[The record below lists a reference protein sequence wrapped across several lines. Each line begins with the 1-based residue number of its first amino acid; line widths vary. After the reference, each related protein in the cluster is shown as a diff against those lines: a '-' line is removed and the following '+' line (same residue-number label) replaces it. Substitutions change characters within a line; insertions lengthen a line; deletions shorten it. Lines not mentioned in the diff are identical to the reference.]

1 MKNLHAL
8 LVAVATTVVLSS
20 NAASTSARCA
30 ELPVLQFRLESD
42 HTSSDEAWAR
52 TYAML
57 RKAPELC
64 DEIWFG
70 TGFGMP
76 RLDTHRAN
84 AERIRRAMEDVRRL
98 GWSPALQIQATIGH
112 GGPFTEGKDY
122 SGRDWTGWT
131 GSTGREDKC
140 CNCPRDPRFL
150 RYMREMSRIYAE
162 LHPASVWID
171 DDLRIDNHY
180 PASRSSLDGCWC
192 DGCIAAFNA
201 ETGGK
206 WTRQTLE
213 KAARKDAKLRVAY
226 EEFAIRSVAAVARA
240 IGEEFH
246 AVSPETM
253 LSLQHCIEATRTI
266 AAIIRALNEAS
277 GKGVGYRPGGG
288 RIGRG
293 AYYDKNP
300 NDQLL
305 KAVYSAWSRKNN
317 AGFGDVALW
326 TTEIACFPRT
336 YGTKSAQATIMEAF
350 TGLVYGMDAVSALV
364 LNYGMED
371 EDLYFRFRVKPM
383 ADAAKTLRA
392 YAKSCEG
399 SVPVGFTGDFD
410 CERLYWFAQTG
421 VPVLFGPGK
430 HCGEIA
436 AGDVSFNRCKET
448 SASVQK
454 LRDSLDERAGGT
466 PAVLESPF
474 VGMMLPRVTASGEL
488 RNVALLGVRLDE
500 QGPVRLRLRGVPQGA
515 TKAVWREIRREPV
528 SLPIIREGDVCRIEV
543 PSVGVWNGGYLEFD

>member
-1 MKNLHAL
+1 MKHL
-8 LVAVATTVVLSS
+8 LVILPTFCVVLG
-20 NAASTSARCA
+20 ARCA

-57 RKAPELC
+57 RKVPELC

-84 AERIRRAMEDVRRL
+84 AARIRRAMEDVRRL

-131 GSTGREDKC
+131 GSTGREDKF

-150 RYMREMSRIYAE
+150 RHMREMSRIYAE

-180 PASRSSLDGCWC
+180 PASRGSLDGCWC
-192 DGCIAAFNA
+192 DGCIAAFNG

-226 EEFAIRSVAAVARA
+226 EEFAIRSVSAVARA

-246 AVSPETM
+246 AVSPETT
-253 LSLQHCIEATRTI
+253 LSLQHCIEATRTVT
-266 AAIIRALNEAS
+266 AIIHTLNEAS
-277 GKGVGYRPGGG
+277 GKGAGYRGGGG
-288 RIGRG
+288 RIGHG
-293 AYYDKNP
+293 AYYDTNP

-305 KAVYSAWSRKNN
+305 KAIYSAWSRKNN
-317 AGFGDVALW
+317 PGFGDVALW

-336 YGTKSAQATIMEAF
+336 YGTRSTQATIMEAF

-399 SVPVGFTGDFD
+399 TVPVGFAGDFD
-410 CERLYWFAQTG
+410 CERLYRFAQTG

-430 HCGEIA
+430 PCGKIA

-454 LRDSLDERAGGT
+454 LRDSFDERAGGT

-474 VGMMLPRVTASGEL
+474 VGMMLPRVTVDGEL
-488 RNVALLGVRLDE
+488 RNVAILGVRLDE
-500 QGPVRLRLRGVPQGA
+500 QGPVRLRLRGVPQRA
-515 TKAVWREIRREPV
+515 SKAVWREIRREPV
-528 SLPIIREGDVCRIEV
+528 PLPIRREGVVCRVEV
-543 PSVGVWNGGYLEFD
+543 PSVGVWNGGYLEFY